1 MKQTHNPFYFRE
13 LPVDGPFCNREH
25 ELAELIRH
33 AHALANVVMFSPR
46 RFGKTSLI
54 RKVQRELAQKEAITI
69 YCQFFGV
76 SSIED
81 VAANLARE
89 VFRVT
94 HAQQSLF
101 QKAVNAIRCFRPTLV
116 MRPDVDKGFSVSVE
130 LSRQNLSGADLL
142 EDVMASIG
150 TFIADAGTLVHIA
163 LDEFQEI
170 TELPDALSIE
180 GIMRQH
186 IQQQQAA
193 YVFIGSRRRVL
204 KGIFND
210 RQRPFFQSAINY
222 ELPPLPRDEF
232 GAFVAELFEDNGK
245 KCPLDTAAYLVDQV
259 ECFPY
264 YAQKLA
270 YFVFDRSESEVTQED
285 VDAGFFLLLKEENPV
300 FEGMLM
306 GLAPQQVALLR
317 SLSAE
322 STSSLFSQDY
332 LRRHRLGSIGGVQGA
347 RKRLEELDLIEQ
359 GDKKVWRIVDPV
371 FSRWLQDKG

>member
-1 MKQTHNPFYFRE
+1 MSQIKNPFYFRE

-33 AHALANVVMFSPR
+33 AQAHAHVVMFSPR

-54 RKVQRELAQKEAITI
+54 RKVQKQLALQEAITI

-76 SSIED
+76 SSVED

-94 HAQQSLF
+94 HAHHSLF
-101 QKAVNAIRCFRPTLV
+101 QKAVHAIRAFRPVLV
-116 MRPDVDKGFSVSVE
+116 MRPDADKGFAVSVE
-130 LSRQNLSGADLL
+130 LAGQNLSRAELL

-150 TFIADAGTLVHIA
+150 AFIVDSGKLVHIA

-170 TELPDALSIE
+170 TVLPDALNIE

-186 IQQQQAA
+186 IQRQQAA

-210 RQRPFFQSAINY
+210 RQRPFFQSAINF

-232 GAFVAELFEDNGK
+232 AAFLAQRFEQQGK
-245 KCPLDTAAYLVDQV
+245 NCPLAQAGYLVDQV
-259 ECFPY
+259 ACFPY

-270 YFVFDRSESEVTQED
+270 YFVFDAVGAEVRQED
-285 VDAGFFLLLKEENPV
+285 VDAGFSLLLKEENPV

-317 SLSAE
+317 SLAQEPSA
-322 STSSLFSQDY
+322 SLFSQDY

-359 GDKKVWRIVDPV
+359 GGKKVWRIVDPV
-371 FSRWLQDKG
+371 FSRWLRDKG